1 MMVMLLLDRSP
12 EAERVVQHAA
22 LLFVLVGER
31 RHKLVQA
38 IAAAKATDEVVGLRR
53 TATLGPALVL
63 GQARHARM
71 Q

>member
-1 MMVMLLLDRSP
+1 MVMLLLDCSP
-12 EAERVVQHAA
+12 ELERVVQHAA
-22 LLFVLVGER
+22 LRLVLVRER

-38 IAAAKATDEVVGLRR
+38 IAAAKATDEGVERRR

-63 GQARHARM
+63 RQARHARM